1 MLLNVHLE
9 VGRLIPMRLEFQVP
23 LDYVQISRCVCL
35 LDGSATLVFSGAQSH
50 AHIDVCLLDTNRRTT
65 FARILF
71 DGSTTLDAAPAAIG
85 HGAAIRPAEPRVFLT
100 FVMLALHPCQQAA
113 SHLACTWPPD
123 FVACRCSFTVFTPAT
138 SSSST
143 EITRILLDGS
153 ATLDAAQPIQD
164 LGPHAFGGPH
174 PLQGFLLLPS
184 EGYNIS
190 KACTSSMA
198 DLPLISV

>member
-1 MLLNVHLE
+1 VLW
-9 VGRLIPMRLEFQVP
+9 I
-23 LDYVQISRCVCL
+23 CL

-50 AHIDVCLLDTNRRTT
+50 AHIDVCLLDTNRHTM
-65 FARILF
+65 FARILL

-100 FVMLALHPCQQAA
+100 
-113 SHLACTWPPD
+113 
-123 FVACRCSFTVFTPAT
+123 

-143 EITRILLDGS
+143 EITRILLNGS

-174 PLQGFLLLPS
+174 PLPGFLLLPS

-190 KACTSSMA
+190 KARTSSMA
-198 DLPLISV
+198 DLPLISA

>member
-1 MLLNVHLE
+1 M
-9 VGRLIPMRLEFQVP
+9 
-23 LDYVQISRCVCL
+23 
-35 LDGSATLVFSGAQSH
+35 
-50 AHIDVCLLDTNRRTT
+50 
-65 FARILF
+65 FARILL

-100 FVMLALHPCQQAA
+100 
-113 SHLACTWPPD
+113 
-123 FVACRCSFTVFTPAT
+123 

-143 EITRILLDGS
+143 EITRILLNGS

-174 PLQGFLLLPS
+174 PLPGFLLLPS

-190 KACTSSMA
+190 KARTSSMA
-198 DLPLISV
+198 DLPLLRKFPLCIRVFYVRCSRTHPHFWEHTASVCIIHLCSVFARLPHPFLHSFFLRFSFLFLCAPLTICLEGY